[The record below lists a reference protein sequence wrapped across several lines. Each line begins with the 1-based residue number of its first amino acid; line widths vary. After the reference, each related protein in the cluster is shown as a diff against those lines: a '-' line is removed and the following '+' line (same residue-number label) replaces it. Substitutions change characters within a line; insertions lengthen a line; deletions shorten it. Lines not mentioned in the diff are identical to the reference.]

1 MYRRLRL
8 QRVLTDLRLEGIYIP
23 FFQRV
28 TFTPAGG
35 YSLIIKLRTGMTPTR
50 IMKKAEAIAIGVKAA
65 EISLDRIKGDKFLL
79 SVRTE
84 NEKVLPAHPSSERK
98 LGKPSADSLIRVP
111 EVLTSVPFGVNA
123 DGYQVLLPIFTKSG
137 GSTTLIGG
145 NPGQGK
151 SSAVKVIL
159 AGCIQSNSCVIWF
172 DPKSGADANPFKSRV
187 EVVSNPKNPDEFL
200 EYLTRIQEVIYKRN
214 HLISLG
220 YSIEMLPKIVLFI
233 DEWALLTALGT
244 KQQQQFIQTEIRH
257 LAATGRSANVSLVLA
272 TQRPTNVN
280 IDVAT
285 RELSN
290 NRVAFLVGDTHASE
304 AILGQTGAESKTNP
318 LSPGQALVWLDGQL
332 QRTSLYSVPE
342 DLSQQCEEAAG
353 YKVTLD
359 RVEELE
365 DVFRRENGIEDF

>member
-1 MYRRLRL
+1 MFKRLRL
-8 QRVLTDLRLEGIYIP
+8 QRVFTELRLEGIYIP
-23 FFQRV
+23 FFQKV
-28 TFTPAGG
+28 ILTPAGG
-35 YSLIIKLRTGMTPTR
+35 YSLVIKLRTGMTHTR
-50 IMKKAEAIAIGVKAA
+50 IMKKAEAIAIGMKAA

-84 NEKVLPAHPSSERK
+84 NEKVLPVHPSMERK
-98 LGKPSADSLIRVP
+98 LGSSDASSQIRLP
-111 EVLTSVPFGVNA
+111 EQLTSVPFGVNA
-123 DGYQVLLPIFTKSG
+123 DGYQVFLPLFTKSG

-159 AGCIQSNSCVIWF
+159 AGCVQTNSCVIWF

-200 EYLTRIQEVIYKRN
+200 DYLTRIQEVIYQRN
-214 HLISLG
+214 QLISLG
-220 YSIEMLPKIVLFI
+220 YSIDMLPKIVLFI

-244 KQQQQFIQTEIRH
+244 KQQQQLIQTEIRH

-272 TQRPTNVN
+272 TQRPTSVN

-304 AILGQTGAESKTNP
+304 AILGQTGAESKINP
-318 LSPGQALVWLDGQL
+318 LSPGQALVWQDGQL
-332 QRTSLYSVPE
+332 QRTSLYAVPE
-342 DLSQQCEEAAG
+342 NLSSQCEAAAG
-353 YKVTLD
+353 FKLTLG
-359 RVEELE
+359 RVEQLE
-365 DVFRRENGIEDF
+365 EIFRRENGIEEF